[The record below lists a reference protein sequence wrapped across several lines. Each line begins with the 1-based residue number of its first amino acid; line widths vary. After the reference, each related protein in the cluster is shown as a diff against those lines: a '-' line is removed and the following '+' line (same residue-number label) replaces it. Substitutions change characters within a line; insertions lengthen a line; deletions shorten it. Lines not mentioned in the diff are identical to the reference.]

1 MRRVLLLGLLALL
14 AACSTTG
21 APSGDAPSTGGGL
34 GGLFGSG
41 ISSNPVWES
50 RPEGDSWTQ
59 MARTAIDADGA
70 GLMNMTPSDIDVFCP
85 NYAQLDAQGKREMW
99 VVLLA
104 QIAQT
109 ESGLDPMAVKG
120 ANPASARRGL
130 LLISVDN
137 AARYGC
143 ANVGAPQLNDPQ
155 TNIGCGVKILAAT
168 SGRDHVVTGYTQ
180 GGWQGAARFW
190 LDLRKPE
197 VLADLQDSTN
207 KQSFC
212 RRKTS

>member
-1 MRRVLLLGLLALL
+1 MRRLLVLGLFTLL

-21 APSGDAPSTGGGL
+21 GGG
-34 GGLFGSG
+34 GGIFSNEVSG
-41 ISSNPVWES
+41 QAAWNS
-50 RPEGDSWTQ
+50 RSEGNAWTQ

-70 GLMNMTPSDIDVFCP
+70 SLVTMTPSDIDVFCP
-85 NYAQLDAQGKREMW
+85 NYAQLDPQGKREMW
-99 VVLLA
+99 VVLLS
-104 QIAQT
+104 QIAQA
-109 ESGLDPMAVKG
+109 ESGLDPMAAKG
-120 ANPASARRGL
+120 ANPAAARRGL

-137 AARYGC
+137 AARFGC

-168 SGRDHVVTGYTQ
+168 SGRDHVVTGYTSD
-180 GGWQGAARFW
+180 GWKGAARFW

-197 VLADLQDSTN
+197 VLADLQESTN